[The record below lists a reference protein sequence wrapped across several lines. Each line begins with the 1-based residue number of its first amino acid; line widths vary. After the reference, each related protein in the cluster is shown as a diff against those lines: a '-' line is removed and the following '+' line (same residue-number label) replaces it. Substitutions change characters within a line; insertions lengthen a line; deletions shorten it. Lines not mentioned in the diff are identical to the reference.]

1 MYPSNT
7 PTARALPPG
16 RRGAG
21 GRAGRAGQTLAAFFG
36 SSALPLLADFAFLAG
51 PADAFVA
58 VETGAFVAVAVVPG
72 ALGAA
77 LAVGFDPAVRDEAVL
92 DPAVRDEAGFAA
104 VPADLVRVAAGVAGV
119 ADSPLAAS
127 FSEATAVSRA
137 LVAVLI

>member
-36 SSALPLLADFAFLAG
+36 LSALPLLADFAFLAG

-58 VETGAFVAVAVVPG
+58 VETGAFVAVAVVTG
-72 ALGAA
+72 ALAAA
-77 LAVGFDPAVRDEAVL
+77 LAVGF

-104 VPADLVRVAAGVAGV
+104 VPADLVRVAAGVA
-119 ADSPLAAS
+119 DSPLAAS

-137 LVAVLI
+137 L